1 MFKLL
6 RSSKRFSL
14 LPFLVAFPLVDIYHK
29 GIIKQPDLGQFCS
42 LTLTLTWMFSVRGRS
57 VHMFVGEAP
66 CFLSHGK
73 FTCSGPILGIFCLLL
88 CSFPP
93 FLQWIFFFC
102 FHLPCSGNNK
112 ADFYLYAQML
122 GRSNLV
128 GLLYISLS
136 VPSFSAFLSVLH
148 VWACVIE
155 PI

>member
-14 LPFLVAFPLVDIYHK
+14 LP
-29 GIIKQPDLGQFCS
+29 Q
-42 LTLTLTWMFSVRGRS
+42 
-57 VHMFVGEAP
+57 AP

-136 VPSFSAFLSVLH
+136 SLFFCFPLCPPCLSMCHWTSIALFCILQIEFIDYHHQIKYLH
-148 VWACVIE
+148 KNSDRSVEFNSCEFIHVI
-155 PI
+155 